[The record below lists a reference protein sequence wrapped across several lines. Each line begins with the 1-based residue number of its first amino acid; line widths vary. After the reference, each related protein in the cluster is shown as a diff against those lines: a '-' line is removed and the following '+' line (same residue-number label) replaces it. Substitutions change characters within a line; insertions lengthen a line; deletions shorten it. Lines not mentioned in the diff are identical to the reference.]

1 MSVNNIESSL
11 LKNIKYNL
19 LSKWLDGDTEIM
31 HIDNILS
38 MAGAMLFPFLDE
50 VTICL
55 DDSIIQKK
63 GTLKYLVESLRRFS
77 RKNKSVLSKY
87 SFDALSLAL
96 KKEWLSSIDFQNK
109 KDIAKC
115 VSIIQNI
122 EPDGF
127 VSIKGN
133 EKVWNSIV
141 NLGVDELDEL
151 DPIYGDSEYE
161 SQLNGNNVSGKSVKI
176 VKILPNV
183 ETNAFNKKLEDFWR
197 NNILSDN
204 YSVDMPFVWK
214 LRISETNYSILKE
227 LLFQASNQK
236 KSVFLSFH
244 AEKLLVFGA
253 EWFRREYEG
262 KGDNAFK
269 DFANNIQAKDI
280 FDYLPSDKWDKYV
293 YKGEAYDCWLYS
305 LYVLGGLPVNY
316 TSNNL
321 NQLYDSIF
329 RAMNG
334 DSEALTSEKNFNNT
348 AILNSLMEG
357 GSLYA
362 FVSSIIDKD
371 LPFNEDDFA
380 NSIRIQEFI
389 RRINEGKKRSRSEKF
404 SFDWIV
410 YYDNESDLAE
420 RKFRISFVPERD
432 GQLHSFVSYRRMQ
445 FDWGIVEANEITS
458 FVIKCQFNNAEPFT
472 ILRFSNQYNG
482 FFTGWTSNNY
492 IDVENHKI
500 PKAYIDSI
508 KLYISYKIG
517 DEEKSEVIQKI
528 DYSDHYM
535 QLYKGTQDYIWETS
549 IHSGTET
556 AVLYR
561 NDMHLVS
568 DNLKSTSLSFFE
580 TNYAD
585 SYNWCRFPYCCKLVD
600 ANGKEIELKRRGSSI
615 EICPKSQ
622 LKTIEYI
629 NGRVKYVSEGN
640 ESFVPLIIG
649 SDGFDVFVYE
659 YDNGKQLYSND
670 YTLLY
675 KTSDIQ
681 YYKQWDNPG
690 QGFLKLKV
698 EYQGRESVIEAFYLP
713 DAFKTGVR
721 RNLEKDEIVFC
732 PRISN
737 IRVGDKYLKSNIYRD
752 VPKCDKFDDTINF
765 CIGTEGEFVELKVYR
780 PSYKMVLSFNDKPIY
795 VTFDK
800 DKIIEIPI
808 VNSDCMSIYTIDADG
823 KKTLPK
829 QNVGFCDFEEEISWI
844 KSNTHLPIE
853 QGNIKYIV
861 GNQEKD
867 YGIGLGKVR
876 VSREFV
882 SEYQFYYWSMRKTD
896 SPIQLK
902 TQYDDVDEVMTLEMT
917 YHNRSGIIFQSL
929 RNLNPPRY
937 WLPNIHKAKSF
948 YEFNIDTDTKIKCI
962 DIAIDHHIYFKMFE
976 PLYSLIPESTG
987 LKDNEIVKLFYQ
999 YAESKNNNIS
1009 EKEYEGL
1016 HRFADEFM
1024 FDWLFL
1030 QRRAW
1035 TDACKMGEEKK
1046 QLARKLFQS
1055 NTKLKNKSLA
1065 ERVAHQRIVETYW
1078 SGGYPNILDNERWKP
1093 KGRKVDS
1100 QAIRF
1105 MNSFVDNHEF
1115 TGRGR
1120 NYETIKNFLHDLY
1133 EREDS
1138 FDLIYKKISEEL
1150 FIN

>member
-1 MSVNNIESSL
+1 
-11 LKNIKYNL
+11 
-19 LSKWLDGDTEIM
+19 
-31 HIDNILS
+31 

-55 DDSIIQKK
+55 DNSIIQKK
-63 GTLKYLVESLRRFS
+63 GTLKYLVDSLRRFS

-87 SFDALSLAL
+87 SFDALSFAL

-127 VSIKGN
+127 FSIKGN

-141 NLGVDELDEL
+141 NLGVDELD
-151 DPIYGDSEYE
+151 PIYGDSEYE
-161 SQLNGNNVSGKSVKI
+161 NQLNGNNVSDKSVKI
-176 VKILPNV
+176 VKTLPNL

-197 NNILSDN
+197 NNIVSET

-227 LLFQASNQK
+227 LLSQASNQK

-305 LYVLGGLPVNY
+305 LYVLGGLPINY

-334 DSEALTSEKNFNNT
+334 DSKALISEKNFNNT
-348 AILNSLMEG
+348 AILNSLKEG

-371 LPFNEDDFA
+371 LPFNEDDIA
-380 NSIRIQEFI
+380 NSIKIQDFI

-420 RKFRISFVPERD
+420 RKIRISFVPERD

-492 IDVENHKI
+492 IDVDNHHTSKS
-500 PKAYIDSI
+500 YIDSI
-508 KLYISYKIG
+508 KLYISYKID
-517 DEEKSEVIQKI
+517 DEERSVVIQKL
-528 DYSDHYM
+528 DYKNHYL
-535 QLYKGTQDYIWETS
+535 QFYKGAQDYIWESS
-549 IHSGTET
+549 IHSGDET
-556 AVLYR
+556 AVLFR
-561 NDMHLVS
+561 NDMHLDS

-580 TNYAD
+580 TDLADNY
-585 SYNWCRFPYCCKLVD
+585 YWCKFSDNCKLVD
-600 ANGKEIELKRRGSSI
+600 GNGAETLLKRRGSAI
-615 EICPKSQ
+615 EIRPKYQ
-622 LKTIEYI
+622 RKTIEYI
-629 NGRVKYVSEGN
+629 NDNVKYVSDGA

-649 SDGFDVFVYE
+649 SDGFDVFIYE
-659 YDNGKQLYSND
+659 DDDEKQLYPKD
-670 YTLLY
+670 YILLY
-675 KTSDIQ
+675 KTPEVQ
-681 YYKQWDNPG
+681 HYKQWDNPN

-698 EYQGRESVIEAFYLP
+698 EYLGRESVIEAYYLP

-721 RNLEKDEIVFC
+721 RNLEKGEIVFC
-732 PRISN
+732 RRISN
-737 IRVGDKYLKSNIYRD
+737 IRIGNNLIDNNIYRD
-752 VPKCDKFDDTINF
+752 DPKRNKYDDTINIS
-765 CIGTEGEFVELKVYR
+765 IGTEVEYIELRVYR
-780 PSYKMVLSFNDKPIY
+780 PSYKLVLSFNDKPIY

-800 DKIIEIPI
+800 DKIVEIPI
-808 VNSDCMSIYTIDADG
+808 VNSDCMSIHTIDEGG
-823 KKTLPK
+823 KRYKQK
-829 QNVGFCDFEEEISWI
+829 QNVGFCDFEEEISWV
-844 KSNTHLPIE
+844 KSNTNLPIE
-853 QGNIKYIV
+853 QGKIRYIV
-861 GNQEKD
+861 GNQEND
-867 YGIGLGKVR
+867 YGVGLGKVR
-876 VSREFV
+876 VSREFQ
-882 SEYQFYYWSMRKTD
+882 SEYSFYYWSMRENE

-902 TQYDDVDEVMTLEMT
+902 IQYDDVNEVMTLEKT
-917 YHNRSGIIFQSL
+917 YHNKSGIIFQSL
-929 RNLNPPRY
+929 RDLNPPRY
-937 WLPNIHKAKSF
+937 WLPNIHKEKSF
-948 YEFNIDTDTKIKCI
+948 YEFNIDIDTKIKCI
-962 DIAIDHHIYFKMFE
+962 EIAIEHHIYFKMFE
-976 PLYSLIPESTG
+976 PLYSLIPETTG
-987 LKDNEIVKLFYQ
+987 LKDNEIVKLFFKF
-999 YAESKNNNIS
+999 AESKNNQIS

-1035 TDACKMGEEKK
+1035 TDACKASEEKK

-1055 NTKLKNKSLA
+1055 NPKLKNKSLA
-1065 ERVAHQRIVETYW
+1065 ERVAYRRIVETYW
-1078 SGGYPNILDNERWKP
+1078 SGDYPQLLDKERWQP

-1100 QAIRF
+1100 QAIKF
-1105 MNSFVDNHEF
+1105 MNSFVDHHEF

-1120 NYETIKNFLHDLY
+1120 NYDTIKNFLHDLY
-1133 EREDS
+1133 ERDDS
-1138 FDLIYKKISEEL
+1138 FELIYKKISEEL